1 VKKLL
6 PYIILFVVSSVSA
19 TLVFVL
25 LAVLSP
31 QTLNPNAAAPVAA
44 ADSTADSTATADST
58 LAHKSEAGTDS
69 TRVTDSTAT
78 APGESPLAGQTP
90 DSTHIDSTGVPPS
103 ATASDSVRKQ
113 ENKNLAKVFEAME
126 PERAA
131 AIMKNLSD
139 EEVRSTILVLKRRQA
154 AKILAALDP
163 DRVARI
169 MR

>member
-25 LAVLSP
+25 LAVFSP
-31 QTLNPNAAAPVAA
+31 QTLNPNAAATVAA
-44 ADSTADSTATADST
+44 ADSSADSTATADSS
-58 LAHKSEAGTDS
+58 LAQKHGTGSDS
-69 TRVTDSTAT
+69 SGVTDTTAI
-78 APGESPLAGQTP
+78 APEMSPLAGQKP
-90 DSTHIDSTGVPPS
+90 DSAHNDSTAVPTS
-103 ATASDSVRKQ
+103 ALAADSVRKQ

-139 EEVRSTILVLKRRQA
+139 AEVRSTILILKRRQA